1 MDIFIICLVCVSV
14 ILQIVIL
21 IKYNAQKGQSQ
32 QKDYTKELDTI
43 RSEVSTGQ
51 SSLRQEL
58 SAIVQNSIK
67 SFGDIISDNQKNS
80 AELQNK
86 KLEDMDK
93 SIVQKQELMSNSIQA
108 QMKQF
113 EERLKTL
120 ESTNEQ
126 KLDAMRDTIQVDLK
140 QEINALIQNSI
151 NTFGGVV
158 SKNQMETAN
167 VQNKKLEDMDKSIVQ
182 KQELMSNSIQAQ
194 MKQFEERLKTFESTN
209 EQKLDAMRDTIQ
221 VDLKQEINT
230 LIHSSIDTFGSVVS
244 KNQMETANVQ
254 NKKLEDMDKSIVQKQ
269 ELMNSSIQAQM
280 KQFEERLK
288 TLESTNEQK
297 LDAMRDTISKRLSYI
312 QEDNNNKLNEIQA
325 TVNEK
330 LQKTLEDKMNSSF
343 KLVSERLEQVYTSLG
358 EMQSIAVGVGDLKKV
373 LSNVKTRG
381 ILGEIQLGAILS
393 EILTPDQYDT
403 EVPTIPNS
411 SDRVEFAVKLPAK
424 GDGETIYLPIDSKFP
439 GDTFAELQDAYSR
452 GNAEEVQVAYKKLET
467 VIKKSAKDIHDKYIA
482 PPYTTNFGI
491 MFLPFEGLYAEVV
504 NRGLVEVLQR
514 DYNVNIAGPSTMA
527 AMLNSL
533 QMGFKTLQIQKRSNE
548 VWEVLSAVKT
558 EFDNFEKVFD
568 STKKRIRQ
576 LDDDMDKLIGTRTRA
591 IKRKLREVQSA
602 PDSDAKHIL
611 GIEDIE

>member
-14 ILQIVIL
+14 VLQIVIL

-43 RSEVSTGQ
+43 RSEVSMGQ

-182 KQELMSNSIQAQ
+182 KQELMN
-194 MKQFEERLKTFESTN
+194 F
-209 EQKLDAMRDTIQ
+209 
-221 VDLKQEINT
+221 
-230 LIHSSIDTFGSVVS
+230 
-244 KNQMETANVQ
+244 
-254 NKKLEDMDKSIVQKQ
+254 
-269 ELMNSSIQAQM
+269 SIQAQM